1 MQKLDSHSETPLYRQ
16 LYDEIKYA
24 VETGV
29 YKSGEQIPSEDKLR
43 EIYGISRITVRKA
56 LAELTE
62 DNILIKKHGKGTF
75 VSKVD
80 YVEKT
85 VGADGSFSKSCQL
98 MGAVPGTRILL
109 QQNEKAGKRLAEIL
123 GVSQGDEIL
132 HIERLRSVNDV
143 PVIIESDYFTEEFRF
158 LHTLDLNGK
167 SLLQIIKEYGKR
179 NIRQFQ
185 DTMDIDSATP
195 NQAELLHCEPKHPL
209 LRIYQKVYGTN
220 GQLLYYNEQRILSDH
235 YKYAVNITLL

>member
-1 MQKLDSHSETPLYRQ
+1 MQTLDRHSEIPLYRQ

-24 VETGV
+24 IENGV
-29 YKSGEQIPSEDKLR
+29 YKSGEQIPSEDRLR

-56 LAELTE
+56 LDELTE
-62 DNILIKKHGKGTF
+62 DNILVKKHGKGTF
-75 VSKVD
+75 VSKTE

-85 VGADGSFSKSCQL
+85 VGAEGSFTKSCEL
-98 MGAVPGTRILL
+98 MGAVPGTSILL
-109 QQNEKAGKRLAEIL
+109 RQNEKAGKRLAEIL
-123 GVSQGDEIL
+123 GVSQGDDII

-143 PVIIESDYFTEEFRF
+143 PVIIESDYFTEEFAF
-158 LHTLDLNGK
+158 LNDIDLSEK

-179 NIRQFQ
+179 TIRQFH

-195 NQAELLHCEPKHPL
+195 QQAKLLGCPPKHPL
-209 LRIYQKVYGTN
+209 LRVCQKVYGMN

>member
-1 MQKLDSHSETPLYRQ
+1 MQKLDSHSEIPLYRQ

-62 DNILIKKHGKGTF
+62 DNILVKKHGKGTF
-75 VSKVD
+75 VSKTD
-80 YVEKT
+80 YVERT
-85 VGADGSFSKSCQL
+85 VGAEGSFSKSCLL
-98 MGAVPGTRILL
+98 MGAVPGTKILL

-132 HIERLRSVNDV
+132 HIERLRSVNGV
-143 PVIIESDYFTEEFRF
+143 PVIIESDYFTEEFQF
-158 LHTLDLNGK
+158 LRTLDLSEK
-167 SLLQIIKEYGKR
+167 SLLQIIKEYGR
-179 NIRQFQ
+179 RTIRQFQ

-195 NQAELLHCEPKHPL
+195 KQAELLNCEPRHPL
-209 LRIYQKVYGTN
+209 LRIHQRVYGTN
-220 GQLLYYNEQRILSDH
+220 DQLLYYNEQRILSDH